1 MGITVY
7 RSKVDG
13 WLMAIIIYVMA
24 ISIWSFIAFDWN
36 SVVTQCAV
44 AVSVLLFILV
54 LYLLFSIRYI
64 IAGNVLT
71 VKCGS
76 LYKRMYDINKIKSI
90 KPTCNPLSSPAAS
103 LDRLEIKFID
113 SRNVLLISPK
123 NKQSFVDHICRINV
137 NVSLLKK

>member
-76 LYKRMYDINKIKSI
+76 LYKRMFDINKIKSF
-90 KPTCNPLSSPAAS
+90 KPLCNPLSSPAAS
-103 LDRLEIKFID
+103 FDRLEIKFID
-113 SRNVLLISPK
+113 SRSVLLISPK
-123 NKQSFVDHICRINV
+123 NKQRFVVHICRINV